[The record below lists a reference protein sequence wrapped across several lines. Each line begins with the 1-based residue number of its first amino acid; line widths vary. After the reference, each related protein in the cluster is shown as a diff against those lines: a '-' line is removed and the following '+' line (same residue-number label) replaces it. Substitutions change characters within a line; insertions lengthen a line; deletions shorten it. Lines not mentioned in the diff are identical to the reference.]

1 MSKYFLG
8 IDQGT
13 TGVTAMLFDKAFAP
27 IARGYCEITQYY
39 PDNGWVEHDPENI
52 WEVLKTN
59 SDLFQIKSEIVLIKS
74 DFVLRVSHY
83 FLPCRKMRSFA

>member
-1 MSKYFLG
+1 MACKKREEEFVL
-8 IDQGT
+8 
-13 TGVTAMLFDKAFAP
+13 
-27 IARGYCEITQYY
+27 
-39 PDNGWVEHDPENI
+39 PEVLKNI

-59 SDLFQIKSEIVLIKS
+59 LDLFQFKSVIVLIKS

>member
-1 MSKYFLG
+1 MACKKREEEFVL
-8 IDQGT
+8 
-13 TGVTAMLFDKAFAP
+13 
-27 IARGYCEITQYY
+27 
-39 PDNGWVEHDPENI
+39 PEVLKNI

-59 SDLFQIKSEIVLIKS
+59 SDLFQIKFEIVLIKS